1 MARPKEFDIDNAV
14 AAAVAIFREH
24 GFEGTSA
31 QMLVNAMGI
40 GRQSLYDTF
49 GDKWGIYRAAFS
61 QYCENET
68 RAHRDML
75 VSCDRAIDGIRAM
88 LNRVVDEASQG
99 CLGIG
104 SIVEFGC
111 SRPELVQTRNAF
123 GTYLNQAVMEALVK
137 ARTQRDISPELELDH
152 LATFLLS
159 AISSMR
165 IAARSGASREHVA
178 AIAELTLR
186 SLK

>member
-1 MARPKEFDIDNAV
+1 MGRTKEFDVDGAV
-14 AAAVAIFREH
+14 DAAVAVFREH
-24 GFEGTSA
+24 GYEGTSA
-31 QMLVNAMGI
+31 RMLVEAMGI

-49 GDKWGIYRAAFS
+49 GDKWGLYRAALA
-61 QYCENET
+61 QYCQNET

-75 VSCDRAIDGIRAM
+75 ASCDRGIDAIRAM
-88 LNRVVDEASQG
+88 FDRVVDQASLG
-99 CLGIG
+99 CLGLA

-111 SRPELVQTRNAF
+111 SQPDLVEIRNTF
-123 GTYLNQAVMEALVK
+123 GRYLNNAVIEALIK
-137 ARTQRDISPELELDH
+137 AKAQGDVGSELETEQ

-178 AIAELTLR
+178 AIAELTIR
-186 SLK
+186 ALK